1 MTGQISKKR
10 NSEKGITLLEAL
22 VSTAIIGIGFVA
34 VFQMVQYS
42 VRSIDVSGERT
53 KAAYAA
59 NTIAEDIFAY
69 KNQEKASKN
78 FMDSLKDAQWKSTS
92 CESGTNPNPSNNDAD
107 DNVRQKWK
115 AKVSQGVLK
124 CIDGQLDK
132 KVLTMH
138 QMCKTGCSIT
148 NSIVHDKVYV
158 GRMEINIH
166 AGTKKKYLYFQ
177 VK

>member
-1 MTGQISKKR
+1 MTGSINKKR
-10 NSEKGITLLEAL
+10 HSEKGITLLEAI

-53 KAAYAA
+53 KATYAVS
-59 NTIAEDIFAY
+59 TFAEDIFAY
-69 KNQEKASKN
+69 KNQEKGSKS
-78 FMDSLKDAQWKSTS
+78 FMDSLKDTQWKTTS
-92 CESGTNPNPSNNDAD
+92 CEAGSNVNPSNAAAD
-107 DNVRQKWK
+107 DNIREKWK

-138 QMCKTGCSIT
+138 QMCKSGCAIT
-148 NSIVHDKVYV
+148 NSKVHDKVYV
-158 GRMEINIH
+158 GRMEINIQG
-166 AGTKKKYLYFQ
+166 GTKKKYLYFQ